1 MCLTLPSRSSAPRL
15 PEPQQI
21 QAIETEERDE
31 GKERSMWNPLWL
43 WRTTLIGFIL
53 MFLLFVILLIIL
65 FHLSNLHNGLSAQ
78 TSSDHYSW
86 TYGPTAG

>member
-1 MCLTLPSRSSAPRL
+1 
-15 PEPQQI
+15 
-21 QAIETEERDE
+21 
-31 GKERSMWNPLWL
+31 
-43 WRTTLIGFIL
+43 